1 MRRER
6 ESRTANFRMPYRPRE
21 LVIRA
26 REAATLLLATL
37 DRNELVPRFLDI
49 YAAENRRPGRA
60 DAPAHYREQL
70 ETIRREAILAMVLRA
85 EAIFPARLKVHVTV
99 RTAKP
104 RTTKGKRGKRG
115 RKKAAARTPR
125 EQGWELAIPLLDLF
139 REEFFVA
146 LGQALR
152 WTEDE
157 AQAFWRDLDLYETLS
172 ANQPKRKPARA
183 VRTAASGPF
192 VDRTALLLDPSLM
205 DQARRAAA
213 KFQLELDAAADRA
226 LRQAFSRRR
235 SN

>member
-1 MRRER
+1 MRREG

-37 DRNELVPRFLDI
+37 DRNEMVPRFLDV

-60 DAPAHYREQL
+60 DAPAQYREQL

-85 EAIFPARLKVHVTV
+85 ESIFPARLKVHVNV
-99 RTAKP
+99 RSAKP
-104 RTTKGKRGKRG
+104 RAKKSKGGKRGK
-115 RKKAAARTPR
+115 KKAATRTARK
-125 EQGWELAIPLLDLF
+125 QGWELAIPLLDLF

-157 AQAFWRDLDLYETLS
+157 AQAFWRDLDLYQTLS
-172 ANQPKRKPARA
+172 ANEPKRKPARA
-183 VRTAASGPF
+183 IRAAASGPF

-213 KFQLELDAAADRA
+213 KFQAELDSAADKA